1 MDLTNCKH
9 FIKLFLL
16 VKTTFSMMEHT
27 LLNIQPIHKNVTTFL
42 GLPDTISEWEFKGLS
57 N

>member
-1 MDLTNCKH
+1 MDLTNYKH
-9 FIKLFLL
+9 FITLFLL

-42 GLPDTISEWEFKGLS
+42 GLPDTISEWESKGLS

>member
-1 MDLTNCKH
+1 MDLTNYKH

-27 LLNIQPIHKNVTTFL
+27 LLNISTNSQKCYN
-42 GLPDTISEWEFKGLS
+42 ISWSSRHNLRMGI
-57 N
+57 